1 LGLISVPIEPRHE
14 SASFGAIPM
23 EIDPDLNI
31 FEAILS
37 LKDRQPRPFKFAM
50 FTA

>member
-1 LGLISVPIEPRHE
+1 LGLISVPIEPLHE

-23 EIDPDLNI
+23 EIDQDLNI

-37 LKDRQPRPFKFAM
+37 LKDRQPRPFKFALVYC
-50 FTA
+50 